1 MVFNVTTHKRNTNQS
16 HNDIV
21 PTPVMFTAALFIQP
35 V

>member
-1 MVFNVTTHKRNTNQS
+1 MVFNITTHKRNTNQS
-16 HNDIV
+16 HSDTV